1 MADLSE
7 EPFSFNI
14 RKGDVV
20 DLRFRGRPVKTLRA
34 KQAIKFLNQIER
46 MDVHESQ
53 LLMARVTGQFKMGN
67 EREGKDND
75 VSQH

>member
-7 EPFSFNI
+7 EPFSFNV

-20 DLRFRGRPVKTLRA
+20 DLRFRGRPIKTLKA
-34 KQAIKFLNQIER
+34 KQAIQFLNKIER
-46 MDVHESQ
+46 LDSHEAQ

-67 EREGKDND
+67 EREGKEKN
-75 VSQH
+75 V

>member
-7 EPFSFNI
+7 EPFSYTV

-20 DLRFRGRPVKTLRA
+20 DLRFHGRSVKTLKA
-34 KQAIKFLNQIER
+34 KQATQFLDRIER
-46 MDVHESQ
+46 LDTHNAQ

-67 EREGKDND
+67 EREGQIKRDN
-75 VSQH
+75 